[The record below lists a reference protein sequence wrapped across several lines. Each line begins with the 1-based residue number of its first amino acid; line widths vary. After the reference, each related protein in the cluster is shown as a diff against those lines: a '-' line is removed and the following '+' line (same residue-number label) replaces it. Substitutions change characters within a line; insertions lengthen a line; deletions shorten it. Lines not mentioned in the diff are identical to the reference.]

1 MSEPNPEQS
10 VVKAEPLSV
19 ARAVGARFSMEADA
33 LLTVLAATVFPKH
46 KDGSPPTK
54 AELTAFLAI
63 CYETGMNPFTRE
75 IFAYVAKS
83 GNIETIISVDGWL
96 RKLNEH
102 PKYQGMEITEV
113 NDEKTGKPI
122 SITAI
127 AYRSD
132 REKHTPITEYYAECY
147 RDTEPWKTMPHRMM
161 RNKVIRQVVRFT
173 FGFAAAV
180 VDEDYLDE
188 IHVGSGLSES
198 LANATQT
205 RTETLKE
212 KIGAKTLKF
221 KGADT
226 PPLKVSDPAPKTS
239 EPEKTQAASVSGSE
253 GAVEPVTPTVPEA
266 TGPEQ
271 TVESG
276 AGPAGESSPDPEA
289 KISKIDRE
297 NLVNILMSKQTDPAL
312 VVQAAREKL
321 KGLGYEETKDVKN
334 KDYPTMVRW
343 AESWNPPADVSSL

>member
-1 MSEPNPEQS
+1 
-10 VVKAEPLSV
+10 
-19 ARAVGARFSMEADA
+19 MEADA

-96 RKLNEH
+96 RKINEH
-102 PKYQGMEITEV
+102 PKYQGMELSEV

-132 REKHTPITEYYAECY
+132 REKHTPITEYYQECY
-147 RDTEPWKTMPHRMM
+147 RDTDPWKLMPHRMM
-161 RNKVIRQVVRFT
+161 RNKVIRQVARFT

-188 IHVGSGLSES
+188 VHIGSGLSES
-198 LANATQT
+198 LMKSTET
-205 RTETLKE
+205 RTEALKE
-212 KIGAKTLKF
+212 KIGAKKLK
-221 KGADT
+221 AVDNI
-226 PPLKVSDPAPKTS
+226 PKAS
-239 EPEKTQAASVSGSE
+239 EPEKKSDS

-271 TVESG
+271 TGESTES
-276 AGPAGESSPDPEA
+276 GPAGEPTPDPEA
-289 KISKIDRE
+289 KITKTDRE
-297 NLVNILMSKQTDPAL
+297 NLVNILMAKKTDQAL

-321 KGLGYEETKDVKN
+321 KELGYEKTEDLKN
-334 KDYPTMVRW
+334 RDYSTMIRW
-343 AESWNPPADVSSL
+343 AEQWTPPADVSTL

>member
-1 MSEPNPEQS
+1 MNEPNPEQ
-10 VVKAEPLSV
+10 VKAEPLSV

-75 IFAYVAKS
+75 IFAYVGKL

-96 RKLNEH
+96 RKINEH
-102 PKYQGMEITEV
+102 PKYQGMEISEV

-132 REKHTPITEYYAECY
+132 REKHTPITEYYVECY
-147 RDTEPWKTMPHRMM
+147 RNTDPWNQMPHRMM
-161 RNKVIRQVVRFT
+161 RNKVIRQVARFT

-188 IHVGSGLSES
+188 VHVGSGLSES
-198 LANATQT
+198 LQKSTET
-205 RTETLKE
+205 RTEALKE
-212 KIGAKTLKF
+212 KIGAKK
-221 KGADT
+221 
-226 PPLKVSDPAPKTS
+226 LKVVENAPKTS
-239 EPEKTQAASVSGSE
+239 EPEKTQAASTSGSDS

-266 TGPEQ
+266 TGPENG
-271 TVESG
+271 ESTDS
-276 AGPAGESSPDPEA
+276 GPAGEPPAQDPEA
-289 KISKIDRE
+289 KITKTDRE
-297 NLVNILMSKQTDPAL
+297 NLVNILMAKKTDQAL
-312 VVQAAREKL
+312 VVDAARKKL
-321 KGLGYEETKDVKN
+321 NELGYERTEDMKN

-343 AESWNPPADVSSL
+343 AEQWNPPVDVSSL